1 MLTPVLVTA
10 PTAAVVSLAEAKV
23 HLRVDHPH
31 EDGLISTLIEAAT
44 QHLDGWNGVLG
55 RAIRTQTWRQDF
67 GSFYD
72 RLRLL
77 VSPVA
82 TVDSVIYR
90 SEAGAEQSV
99 DAAHYILS
107 DGELLIRS
115 GYDLPNLSR
124 DYPAPLSV
132 TYTAGTDGP
141 YPAPLKA
148 AILLHVGTL
157 YENREMSAKDWQPT
171 LAYDALIEPWRTWA

>member
-1 MLTPVLVTA
+1 MIAPVLVTA
-10 PTAAVVSLAEAKV
+10 PTAAVVSLAEAKA
-23 HLRVDHPH
+23 HLRVDHDH
-31 EDGLISTLIEAAT
+31 EDGLIGTLIEAAT

-55 RAIRTQTWRQDF
+55 RAIRTQTLRQDF

-72 RLRLL
+72 TLRLL
-77 VSPVA
+77 LGPVA
-82 TVDSVIYR
+82 SVDAVAYR
-90 SEAGAEQSV
+90 DEAGAAQSV
-99 DAAHYILS
+99 AAAHYVLS

-115 GYDLPNLSR
+115 GYSLPKLSQ
-124 DYPAPLSV
+124 DYPAPISI

-171 LAYDALIEPWRTWA
+171 LAYDALIEPWRTWV